1 MPEEKNFFTGLFDFS
16 FHQSLL
22 RRLVKLLYVIG
33 IIGGGIFVVARVV
46 LGYQQSPA
54 DALINL
60 VAGIDRVPAW
70 LRCLLQAAGP
80 NPLPC
85 PGSSPVQ
92 HRSWPALAGRGK
104 SKVRGGPALRA
115 AARWLAPIFRL
126 QNSSSRDHRAGPLSV
141 AIAAAAIFAGTH
153 LRRQLPAPSRTWRK
167 ILASWRASDRTI
179 PRSVC

>member
-60 VAGIDRVPAW
+60 VAGIVSLFVGILVAR
-70 LRCLLQAAGP
+70 LL
-80 NPLPC
+80 LEL
-85 PGSSPVQ
+85 
-92 HRSWPALAGRGK
+92 ALLVMRIAEGIE
-104 SKVRGGPALRA
+104 RA
-115 AARWLAPIFRL
+115 TRT
-126 QNSSSRDHRAGPLSV
+126 
-141 AIAAAAIFAGTH
+141 GT
-153 LRRQLPAPSRTWRK
+153 
-167 ILASWRASDRTI
+167 
-179 PRSVC
+179 